1 MDAKDL
7 DILMVV
13 LTTVSLGI
21 PFCVD
26 FVCIDLG
33 MRKEAERLGALRLSN
48 DMISSWMR
56 LKEKRDLHLI
66 LVECL
71 LKMKSPLEVKR
82 RTKKIKLKNSESVSK
97 NCCV

>member
-1 MDAKDL
+1 MGFRFIRARRHLLDAKDF

-33 MRKEAERLGALRLSN
+33 MTEG
-48 DMISSWMR
+48 
-56 LKEKRDLHLI
+56 
-66 LVECL
+66 
-71 LKMKSPLEVKR
+71 
-82 RTKKIKLKNSESVSK
+82 
-97 NCCV
+97 

>member
-1 MDAKDL
+1 MGYSEELVSSSFDEFWLICARRHLLDAKDL

-33 MRKEAERLGALRLSN
+33 MTEG
-48 DMISSWMR
+48 
-56 LKEKRDLHLI
+56 
-66 LVECL
+66 
-71 LKMKSPLEVKR
+71 
-82 RTKKIKLKNSESVSK
+82 
-97 NCCV
+97 